1 MAKKFGQERLERLSR
16 GWVVGLAHF
25 CIDHISHNKDRS
37 GSAVE

>member
-16 GWVVGLAHF
+16 GWVVGHTNS

-37 GSAVE
+37 DSAVD